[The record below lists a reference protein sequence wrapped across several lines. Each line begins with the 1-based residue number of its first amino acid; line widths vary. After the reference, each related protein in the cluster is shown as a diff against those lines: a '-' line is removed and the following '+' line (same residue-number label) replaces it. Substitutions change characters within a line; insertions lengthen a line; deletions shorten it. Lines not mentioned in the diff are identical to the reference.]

1 MNHAL
6 LVQIHDLFQNNRQ
19 GILEQWLSQVKGHG
33 LIIDPKEQALFRQA
47 MQELLDS
54 LTDHLAEGDM
64 QAHYTA
70 VERMAPRVAASSLSF
85 HSLVQVFDILEEAY
99 TDALHALGT
108 EAQLLSM
115 RELRPVYHRTM
126 AIISEQFFAYSD
138 WKIMAMAKLC
148 EIRDTETS
156 GHLERTRQYC
166 ALLAQALGQ
175 GDNYVER
182 IAWASTLHDLGKIR
196 TPDTILQKN
205 GPLTEEE
212 RTIMRRH
219 TTDGARILDEIL
231 VGQRISIEN
240 YRMMRDIILYHHEK
254 VDGTGYPY
262 GLKGIAIP
270 LAARIAALADAYD
283 AITSLRPYKAPMPH
297 SEAAARIVASGGTH
311 FDPLVVQAFLKVEEQ
326 FRLLR
331 SKDMDEIA

>member
-1 MNHAL
+1 MTR
-6 LVQIHDLFQNNRQ
+6 IRDLFQDSRQ
-19 GILEQWLSQVKGHG
+19 GILAQWYAQVKARN
-33 LIIDPKEQALFRQA
+33 IISDAQEQRLFLGA
-47 MQELLDS
+47 MEELLDS
-54 LTDHLAEGDM
+54 LIDHLAQGQMDNY
-64 QAHYTA
+64 YTV
-70 VERMAPRVAASSLSF
+70 VERLAQRVAASSLSF
-85 HSLVQVFDILEEAY
+85 ASLVQVFDLLEEAY
-99 TDALHALGT
+99 TDILQSLGI
-108 EAQLLSM
+108 EAQLQSL
-115 RELRPVYHRTM
+115 RELRPIYHRTM

-148 EIRDTETS
+148 EVRDTETS

-182 IAWASTLHDLGKIR
+182 ITWASTLHDLGKIR
-196 TPDTILQKN
+196 TPDIILQKN
-205 GPLTEEE
+205 GALTEEE
-212 RTIMRRH
+212 RATMRRH

-231 VGQRISIEN
+231 AGQRISIEN

-254 VDGTGYPY
+254 MDGTGYPY

-283 AITSLRPYKAPMPH
+283 AITSLRPYKAPLPH
-297 SEAAARIVASGGTH
+297 SEAVARIVASSGTH

-326 FRLLR
+326 FRSLR